1 MDAQAQTRANLLQMA
16 LQRFSGVMPN
26 AAILAPPQVGMGG
39 RGPIQ
44 TADLQ
49 PPMTTDPRV
58 MGRSMQQIP
67 PEVQGIMNLPQP
79 FTPGMQ
85 NVMDRVTGMNVAY
98 DVRDQLGNALRTGMG
113 NPDSGF
119 MGTDQSG
126 MGGDTTGQSPSSSR
140 TRSRT
145 SEPSAT
151 STKPKAKASG
161 AGASSGS
168 EASGSKGGFET
179 ASSKAGSESAGG
191 KGGADNALSMLRKQ
205 RSGGMWDTLGTGVSL
220 VQRSLAPEKG
230 GLKSRTEYDRLLRG
244 SDNFKKLDSNDQQR
258 VRQAFAQWMDEQTL
272 FKGKA

>member
-16 LQRFSGVMPN
+16 LQRMSGVMPN
-26 AAILAPPQVGMGG
+26 AAILAPPQPGFGGQQGMGG
-39 RGPIQ
+39 RRPL
-44 TADLQ
+44 ADLQ
-49 PPMTTDPRV
+49 PPMTSEPANV
-58 MGRSMQQIP
+58 YGYPEGLP
-67 PEVQGIMNLPQP
+67 PEVRGVMNATQP
-79 FTPGMQ
+79 FSRGMQ
-85 NVMDRVTGMNVAY
+85 GQMNMVDNMNAAY

-126 MGGDTTGQSPSSSR
+126 MGGDTTSPLPSSTR

-145 SEPSAT
+145 SESSAT

-161 AGASSGS
+161 AGASGGS
-168 EASGSKGGFET
+168 EAAGSKGG
-179 ASSKAGSESAGG
+179 SESTGG

>member
-1 MDAQAQTRANLLQMA
+1 MDPQTQTRANLLQMA
-16 LQRFSGVMPN
+16 LRSMAGGLDGMMPR
-26 AAILAPPQVGMGG
+26 AAILSPPQVGMGG

-49 PPMTTDPRV
+49 PPMTTDPRA

-113 NPDSGF
+113 N
-119 MGTDQSG
+119 
-126 MGGDTTGQSPSSSR
+126 
-140 TRSRT
+140 
-145 SEPSAT
+145 A
-151 STKPKAKASG
+151 PKAKPSG
-161 AGASSGS
+161 AGAKGGS
-168 EASGSKGGFET
+168 EAAG
-179 ASSKAGSESAGG
+179 SKAGSESAGRQ
-191 KGGADNALSMLRKQ
+191 GGEDNALSMLRKQ

-244 SDNFKKLDSNDQQR
+244 SDNFKKLSGDDQQK
-258 VRQAFAQWMDEQTL
+258 VRQAFAQWMDEQSL